1 MLNEI
6 VKIDESIIEKESFQ
20 IIIDFK
26 WDSYAWKFFTVQLG
40 LFICFIIA
48 FILDVV
54 AVSKN
59 SHVFSS
65 DDSNQVIPRI
75 ISIAIL
81 IPFAIYEIANIVITR
96 KTYFQ
101 SFWNFIDMLQIALY
115 VAYFTTSF
123 AIPE

>member
-1 MLNEI
+1 LNEI
-6 VKIDESIIEKESFQ
+6 VEKDESIFEKESIK

-26 WDSYAWKFFTVQLG
+26 WDSYALNIFRVQLG
-40 LFICFIIA
+40 LFICFIIG

-54 AVSKN
+54 AVSNN

-81 IPFAIYEIANIVITR
+81 IPFAIYEIANFVATR
-96 KTYFQ
+96 KKYFKGV
-101 SFWNFIDMLQIALY
+101 WNFNDCLLIALY
-115 VAYFTTSF
+115 VTYFTTTF
-123 AIPE
+123 ARPD